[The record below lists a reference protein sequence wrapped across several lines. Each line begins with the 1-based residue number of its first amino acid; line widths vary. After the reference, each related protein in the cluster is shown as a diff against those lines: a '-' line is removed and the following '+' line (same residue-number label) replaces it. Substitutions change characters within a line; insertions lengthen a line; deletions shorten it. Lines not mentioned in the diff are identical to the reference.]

1 MTIINENLA
10 KRAKENMGHSS
21 YNEGSAT
28 AEYNERMAS
37 VKATAE
43 KAKARCN
50 KEESKKRI
58 DKLVSRYETAYANWT
73 NKYNSNGAGHVSV
86 MISGASNYNMNA
98 HKKYLARE
106 GKLWE
111 EYNELKDIEHKI
123 WAVVTGDKII
133 KTGDA
138 DAIERL
144 TEKIANLEKAQEM
157 MKAANKVCKSK
168 KLTDAEKVEQLVN
181 LGYKKSHA
189 NELLQPSHCC
199 SIGFASYS
207 LSNNNAN
214 IRTAK
219 QRLEKLQKLAEIAES
234 TPQEERTTDING
246 IQIIDNIE
254 ANRIQIIFEGKPDAD
269 IRTELKSNGF
279 RWAPSN
285 GAWQAYRNDRT
296 MNKAKEIVSKIA

>member
-1 MTIINENLA
+1 MTMINESLA

-28 AEYNERMAS
+28 SEYNERMAS

-50 KEESKKRI
+50 KEESKERI
-58 DKLVSRYETAYANWT
+58 DRLVSRYAVAYANWM

-86 MISGASNYNMNA
+86 MVAGPANYNMRA
-98 HKKYLARE
+98 HEKFLAKE
-106 GKLWE
+106 GKLWA
-111 EYNELKDIEHKI
+111 EYDELKDIEYKI
-123 WAVVTGDKII
+123 SAVVAGDKII

-157 MKAANKVCKSK
+157 MKSANKIVKSK
-168 KLTDAEKVEQLVN
+168 KLTDTEKVEQLIT
-181 LGYKKSHA
+181 LGLKEKHA
-189 NELLQPSHCC
+189 NELLEGDFCGRL
-199 SIGFASYS
+199 GFASYA
-207 LSNNNAN
+207 LTNNNAN

-285 GAWQAYRNDRT
+285 GAWQAFRSDRA